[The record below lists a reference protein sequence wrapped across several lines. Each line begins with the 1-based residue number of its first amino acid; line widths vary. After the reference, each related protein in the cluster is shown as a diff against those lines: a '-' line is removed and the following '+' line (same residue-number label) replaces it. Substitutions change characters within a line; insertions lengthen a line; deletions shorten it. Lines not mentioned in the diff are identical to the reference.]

1 MYDVKFVKYIIS
13 IIKNEYLSNVYM
25 NPLALCGKKYARTLD
40 PSSGGNGIRLNIPNT
55 ILNWI
60 T

>member
-1 MYDVKFVKYIIS
+1 M
-13 IIKNEYLSNVYM
+13 NEYLSNVYM

-55 ILNWI
+55 ILN
-60 T
+60 